1 MARPS
6 SIDRMPD
13 EIRERI
19 GQLRDGG
26 STIDEILAA
35 LAEVDGVAISRSALG
50 RHIQNLDR
58 LGVQMRRSRD
68 VATALVGRLGT
79 AEIGRNAQLNIE
91 LMHTAILDLFMRAQE
106 GDGSD
111 LSKGG
116 QAFARRDPM
125 GISLVAKALEHLA
138 KASKTDAEY
147 RAEVERQIRET
158 LQAEAKE
165 NINAIA
171 KKQGLSA
178 ETAAALMAGAFGVK

>member
-35 LAEVDGVAISRSALG
+35 LAELDGVEISRSALG

-79 AEIGRNAQLNIE
+79 AEVGRNAQLNIE
-91 LMHTAILDLFMRAQE
+91 LMHTAILDLFMKAQD
-106 GDGSD
+106 GDGTD

-116 QAFARRDPM
+116 QAFAKRDPM
-125 GISLVAKALEHLA
+125 GIQLVAKALDHLA

-147 RAEVERQIRET
+147 RAEVKKQVREE
-158 LQAEAKE
+158 LAAEAKE
-165 NINAIA
+165 NISKVAA
-171 KKQGLSA
+171 SQGLSA
-178 ETAAALMAGAFGVK
+178 ETAKAIMAGLITT